1 MSFLAKFTSST
12 QEIPNIS
19 AEQLQMPKHVAI
31 IMDGNGRWAKKRFL
45 PRFAGHVKGVDAVR
59 NCVEFALN
67 NGIEYLTLFAFS
79 SENWRRPADEV
90 SMLMDLF
97 VKSLQKEVKRLL
109 KNGVRLRIVGDISK
123 FNEKLQALILD
134 AQEQTKINQQLNL
147 TIAANYGGRWDIIQ
161 AMNKLFSA
169 NQSKNQNQN
178 LQDFNFTESDLEK
191 YLSLSFAPEPDLF
204 IRTGGEQRISNF
216 LLWQLAYSEFYFTD
230 TLWPEFDSKEFE
242 LAIASYQQRE
252 RRFGRISEQIK
263 K

>member
-123 FNEKLQALILD
+123 FNPKLQSLIID
-134 AQEQTKINQQLNL
+134 AQQQTQQNTKLNL

-161 AMNKLFSA
+161 AMNRLFA
-169 NQSKNQNQN
+169 ENQSNNQNTDTN
-178 LQDFNFTESDLEK
+178 KNFDENDLAK